1 MKAVRYTVDAARD
14 LKRHGNMAARVRKAL
29 GEYAEGGG
37 AHANNVIRMV
47 GSTGSR
53 MRVGEFRV
61 LFEES
66 ETAITVTK
74 VAPRSGVYD

>member
-1 MKAVRYTVDAARD
+1 MKAVRYTVDAAWD
-14 LKRHGNMAARVRKAL
+14 LKRHGNVAARVRKTISA
-29 GEYAEGGG
+29 YADEGG

-53 MRVGEFRV
+53 MRIGNFRV
-61 LFEES
+61 LFEET

-74 VAPRSGVYD
+74 IAPRGGAYD